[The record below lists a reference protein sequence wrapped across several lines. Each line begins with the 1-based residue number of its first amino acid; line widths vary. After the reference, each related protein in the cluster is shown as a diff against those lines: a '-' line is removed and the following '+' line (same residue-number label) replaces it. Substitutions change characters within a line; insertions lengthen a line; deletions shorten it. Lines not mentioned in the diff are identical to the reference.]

1 MSLPTREI
9 QGQPEPRRIP
19 GGAELSG
26 KVNPASVCGEN
37 ALVLELEHWIL
48 TVKQADKARRA
59 EGRVVPLL
67 K

>member
-9 QGQPEPRRIP
+9 QGQPEPKSP
-19 GGAELSG
+19 GGAELSS
-26 KVNPASVCGEN
+26 KVNPASVCGDN

>member
-9 QGQPEPRRIP
+9 QGQPEPRIP

-26 KVNPASVCGEN
+26 KVNPASVCSDN
-37 ALVLELEHWIL
+37 ALELELEHWIL
-48 TVKQADKARRA
+48 TVKQADKAHRA